1 MRVLLTGACG
11 FIGAHVLAELLA
23 QNIPV
28 AIILRNESNTW
39 RIQPYLDQVT
49 IIQANLAEM
58 SGALPEILKFSPDT
72 LINLAWYGVENK
84 YSNDNKQLIENL
96 TLVQSLFDVAK
107 KAGINS
113 FIGTGS
119 QAEYGPRNAVI
130 NEEMVTLP
138 STLYGVA
145 KLSAYHM
152 LKILCEKQAMR
163 FAWLRIFSSYG
174 PMDNPDWFIPYLITQ
189 IRKSAIP
196 KLTKGEQ
203 LWDYIYVQDVAN
215 AIIAVAKSQ
224 TAAGIFNLGSG
235 EVNTVKY
242 LAETI
247 RDSINSDLDLDFGA
261 IPYRHDQVM
270 HLQADITR
278 LTQLVNWQPKV
289 SLRQGIEKTIA
300 WFKSNE

>member
-11 FIGAHVLAELLA
+11 FIGSHILRELLA
-23 QNIPV
+23 QHIPV
-28 AIILRNESNTW
+28 AIILRNDSNTW

-49 IIQANLAEM
+49 IIPSHLADM

-84 YSNDNKQLIENL
+84 YSNDNKQMIENL
-96 TLVQSLFDVAK
+96 TLVQALFDIAK
-107 KAGINS
+107 NAGIRS

-189 IRKSAIP
+189 IRKGAIP

-203 LWDYIYVQDVAN
+203 LWDYIYVQDAAN

-235 EVNTVKY
+235 EVNTVRY

-289 SLRQGIEKTIA
+289 NLQQGIEKTIA